1 MANETDVANIALTLL
16 GQDPIISINDET
28 SRAVIAKRRLPDV
41 RDSVLEL
48 PPAWNFATTR
58 VTLTAILATTPAW
71 GMTNAYALPAD
82 FIALTTTRDQTS
94 DFRLEYTAA
103 DGRILV
109 TNLSPVDLMY
119 VARVETVSLWPP
131 SFVDAV
137 ATKLAAEM
145 AIKVTRNINLMKV
158 MYDLFQVKL
167 DEARLSDAL
176 QAPIEQVTGTHL
188 LTARLVPDW
197 PSNRPISNLVP

>member
-16 GQDPIISINDET
+16 GQDPIVSINDDT
-28 SRAVIAKRRLPDV
+28 TRAVIAKRRLPDV

-58 VTLTAILATTPAW
+58 TTLTAQLATAPAW
-71 GMTNAYALPAD
+71 GFAFAYALPAD
-82 FIALTTTRDQTS
+82 FVALVTTRDQTS
-94 DFRLEYTAA
+94 EFRLEYTAA
-103 DGRILV
+103 DGRILA
-109 TNLSPVDLMY
+109 TDLSPVDLMY
-119 VARVETVSLWPP
+119 VAKVTTVSVWPP
-131 SFVDAV
+131 SFVDTV

-145 AIKVTRNINLMKV
+145 AIKLTRNINLMKV

-188 LTARLVPDW
+188 LAARVQPFW
-197 PSNRPISNLVP
+197 PSDRPISNLVP

>member
-1 MANETDVANIALTLL
+1 MANETDVVNIALTLL
-16 GQDPIISINDET
+16 GQDPIMSINDDT
-28 SRAVIAKRRLPDV
+28 TRAVIAKRRLPDV
-41 RDSVLEL
+41 RDSVLEI

-58 VTLTAILATTPAW
+58 VTLTAQLAFTPAW
-71 GMTNAYALPAD
+71 GMTNAFALPAD
-82 FIALTTTRDQTS
+82 FLALMTTRDQTS
-94 DFRLEYTAA
+94 EFRLEYTAA

-109 TNLSPVDLMY
+109 TNMGSVDLIY
-119 VARVETVSLWPP
+119 VAKVETVSVWPP
-131 SFVDAV
+131 TFVDTV

-145 AIKVTRNINLMKV
+145 AIKLTRNINLMKV

-188 LTARLVPDW
+188 LTARIVPAW
-197 PSNRPISNLVP
+197 PDNRPISNLVP